1 MGASCVFQICIRIII
16 AQPGPKWYQI
26 ALLSSFFGR
35 YLLVFL
41 AFCARKCYNKNT
53 YLHLRPILFRTWP
66 GKHDKELIF
75 MQQKLIT
82 FAVPCYNSAAYM
94 RHCIET
100 LLSAGEQA
108 EIILVDDGSVKD
120 ETPAICDEYAAKY
133 PTIVKAI
140 HQENGGHGEGVNQ
153 GIRNATGLYYKVVD
167 SDDWLDT
174 DALQKVLSRLHT
186 LVTRGTA
193 PDLMICN
200 YVYEHTEDGTSHTV
214 RYTNVFPQERLFT
227 WMHVGHFRPDQNLLM
242 HSVMYRT
249 EVLRKC
255 GMVLPKHTFYVDN
268 IFVYQPL
275 PFVKTMYYMDL
286 DLYRYFIGRADQSV
300 NESVMVKRVD
310 QQLRVTRH
318 MIDCQDLDALKDEKK
333 LRTYMLHYLSMMM
346 ALRAYMLHYLSMM
359 MAVSDIFLLL
369 DGSAEAKEKQKGLWQ
384 YLREHTSAAVYRSI
398 RFGFG
403 GVTNLPFPKG
413 DAIVVGGYRIARKIF
428 KFN

>member
-1 MGASCVFQICIRIII
+1 
-16 AQPGPKWYQI
+16 
-26 ALLSSFFGR
+26 
-35 YLLVFL
+35 
-41 AFCARKCYNKNT
+41 
-53 YLHLRPILFRTWP
+53 
-66 GKHDKELIF
+66 

-120 ETPAICDEYAAKY
+120 DTPAICDEYAAKY

-174 DALQKVLSRLHT
+174 DALKKVLERLTT
-186 LVTRGTA
+186 LVARGTA
-193 PDLMICN
+193 PDMMICN
-200 YVYEHTEDGTSHTV
+200 YVYEHVEDGTSHTV
-214 RYTNVFPQERLFT
+214 RYTNVFPQNRLFD
-227 WMHVGHFRPDQNLLM
+227 WVHVRHFRPDQNLLM

-249 EVLRKC
+249 EVLRQC

-275 PFVKTMYYMDL
+275 PQVKSIYYMNE
-286 DLYRYFIGRADQSV
+286 DLYRYFIGRDDQSV
-300 NESVMVKRVD
+300 NEQVMIKRVD
-310 QQLRVTRH
+310 QQLRVTRI
-318 MIDCQDLDALKDEKK
+318 MLDFYSYDTLRSFEPK
-333 LRTYMLHYLSMMM
+333 LGTYMLRYLSMMM
-346 ALRAYMLHYLSMM
+346 MISSIFLIMSEEPENLEKKDKLWKDLKAKDPAMYKKLHYRALSI
-359 MAVSDIFLLL
+359 AGTFPGKGGRKLSVGLYHI
-369 DGSAEAKEKQKGLWQ
+369 AQKI
-384 YLREHTSAAVYRSI
+384 Y
-398 RFGFG
+398 
-403 GVTNLPFPKG
+403 
-413 DAIVVGGYRIARKIF
+413 

>member
-1 MGASCVFQICIRIII
+1 
-16 AQPGPKWYQI
+16 
-26 ALLSSFFGR
+26 
-35 YLLVFL
+35 
-41 AFCARKCYNKNT
+41 
-53 YLHLRPILFRTWP
+53 
-66 GKHDKELIF
+66 

-120 ETPAICDEYAAKY
+120 DTPAICDEYAAKY

-174 DALQKVLSRLHT
+174 DALKKVLERLTT
-186 LVTRGTA
+186 LVARGTA

-200 YVYEHTEDGTSHTV
+200 YVYEHVEDGTSHTV
-214 RYTNVFPQERLFT
+214 RYTNVFPQNRLFD
-227 WMHVGHFRPDQNLLM
+227 WVHVRHFRPDQNLLM

-249 EVLRKC
+249 EVLRQC

-275 PFVKTMYYMDL
+275 PYVKTLYYMNL
-286 DLYRYFIGRADQSV
+286 DFYRYFIGRADQSV
-300 NESVMVKRVD
+300 NEQVMVKRVD
-310 QQLRVTRH
+310 QQLRVTRI
-318 MIDCQDLDALKDEKK
+318 MIGSHDLTQISAQHRRLGHYMFNYLAMMMTISSIFLIIDGSPAALGKK
-333 LRTYMLHYLSMMM
+333 TELWEYLRTASPRLFHRM
-346 ALRAYMLHYLSMM
+346 
-359 MAVSDIFLLL
+359 
-369 DGSAEAKEKQKGLWQ
+369 K
-384 YLREHTSAAVYRSI
+384 YRSFSI
-398 RFGFG
+398 
-403 GVTNLPFPKG
+403 VSNFP
-413 DAIVVGGYRIARKIF
+413 GYQGRKLSVSLYRLARKIY